1 MGMAQDTVR
10 RGPFRTLAIENF
22 RRFKHLT
29 IPRLG
34 DVNLLVGRNSSGKS
48 SVLEAIRI
56 LASDGAP
63 EVFRD
68 ICRARE
74 EGFADATKPDLVALS
89 GLCRRGADAGG
100 GFRISAG
107 EDFVSVTP
115 GLYWRSQDAAGFLRF
130 APVSADAIDF
140 AEVGLAVESPRRRH
154 ILDENGLST
163 SPRYGGVSQKRPEAS
178 CVFVG
183 TEGVSRQRIGSLWQG
198 VALTDM
204 EDRLNR
210 LMRESF
216 PEIERVSV
224 VPGERES
231 SCVAKVRGAERPVPL
246 RSLGEGAMRFFGLAL
261 SAVAARNGV
270 LLIDEVEIG
279 IHYSVQVEM
288 WRLLVNLA
296 MDLQVQI
303 FATTHSEDAIGAF
316 SIATKDV
323 EAVNGCLIRL
333 QSRGGEIEAVEYSE
347 GELWASRDA
356 AAELR

>member
-1 MGMAQDTVR
+1 MAQETVR
-10 RGPFRTLAIENF
+10 RGPFHELAIENF
-22 RRFKHLT
+22 RRFRHLT

-56 LASDGAP
+56 LASDGAD
-63 EVFRD
+63 EVFQD

-74 EGFADATKPDLVALS
+74 EGFTDSTKPDLMALS
-89 GLCRRGADAGG
+89 GLCRRGADFDA
-100 GFRISAG
+100 GFRISSG
-107 EDFVSVTP
+107 DDFVSGMP
-115 GLYWRSQDAAGFLRF
+115 GLYRERQDAAGYIRLD
-130 APVSADAIDF
+130 PVSSADGMDF
-140 AEVGLAVESPRRRH
+140 AELGFAVKSPRAQRVVH
-154 ILDENGLST
+154 ENGPRKLPLYGNT
-163 SPRYGGVSQKRPEAS
+163 SREPFEVG

-183 TEGVSRQRIGSLWQG
+183 TGGVTRQNITSFWRG
-198 VALTDM
+198 VALTEM

-210 LMRESF
+210 LMRKSF

-261 SAVAARNGV
+261 SAVKARNGV

-279 IHYSVQVEM
+279 IHYSVQVEL

-296 MDLQVQI
+296 TDLRVQV

-316 SIATKDV
+316 SIATKQSELVD
-323 EAVNGCLIRL
+323 GCLIRL
-333 QSRGGEIEAVEYSE
+333 QSRGGEIEAVEYDE
-347 GELWASRDA
+347 EELFRSRDMG
-356 AAELR
+356 AEIR